1 MLSNPRQVNE
11 GGCASVA
18 LPAFA
23 ADLGYEYFHHIRTFF
38 EHTGMRCFEHDGSY
52 PGDVCASTHH
62 TYHKGL
68 EDSQWNQFHKITDLY
83 RWMCENGI
91 YINVP
96 DFYFLNGSTK
106 TGIVTVKPTGRF
118 PGSAD
123 HLPRQLIM
131 RVHGTWASACWSFV
145 PLVEYQGGGEAATLE
160 PLHEHLFEYKTH
172 MMQNYG
178 AGVQACYRGPR
189 LYDTPETQAAVTEVI
204 QWYKKYRDILNSD
217 MIHLRRPDARDWDGF
232 IHVNPHK
239 KEKGLAMFFN
249 PTHQEITRTIH
260 IPLYYTGLTQTARIR
275 EKEQKPVTYKLN
287 RDYTV
292 ELTVKIPANGYTWYV
307 VEAAD

>member
-1 MLSNPRQVNE
+1 MH
-11 GGCASVA
+11 
-18 LPAFA
+18 
-23 ADLGYEYFHHIRTFF
+23 YEYFHHIRTFF

-106 TGIVTVKPTGRF
+106 TGIGYREANW
-118 PGSAD
+118 S
-123 HLPRQLIM
+123 LPRDRQIIHARQLNYD
-131 RVHGTWASACWSFV
+131 GTWDRMASACWSFV

>member
-1 MLSNPRQVNE
+1 ME
-11 GGCASVA
+11 SV
-18 LPAFA
+18 
-23 ADLGYEYFHHIRTFF
+23 
-38 EHTGMRCFEHDGSY
+38 
-52 PGDVCASTHH
+52 
-62 TYHKGL
+62 
-68 EDSQWNQFHKITDLY
+68 HKITDLY

-106 TGIVTVKPTGRF
+106 TGIGYREANW
-118 PGSAD
+118 S
-123 HLPRQLIM
+123 LPRDRQIIHARQLNYD
-131 RVHGTWASACWSFV
+131 GTWDRMASACWSFV

-249 PTHQEITRTIH
+249 PTHQEIPRTIH